1 MKIESF
7 FGLSEEGFHRIV
19 YSEWGESHPETPT
32 IICVHGLTRNR
43 RDFDAFANY
52 LSSQGRHVFCPD
64 IVGRGDSDYL
74 KNPLH
79 YTYEQYIADMNA
91 MIARTNSKEK
101 IDWIG
106 TSMGGLIGMFIAS
119 LPRNPLRRLII
130 NDIGPQIPA
139 AAMTRM
145 STYTGTDPEFASLDE
160 AKRYFKNVY
169 SGFGTLTEDNWQHFT
184 ETSVR
189 EVATG
194 KWVTKIDPGVK
205 IMPAKSKLAWKSLLH
220 PLKAL
225 EGSLFDI
232 DLWEVWRKI
241 TCPVLVIHGKHSDLL
256 LPQTIEKMIAIH
268 PNTEVI
274 EIEDAGHAPA
284 LFDPSHHHMI
294 FNWLK
299 SE

>member
-7 FGLSEEGFHRIV
+7 LGLSEEGFHRIA
-19 YSEWGESHPETPT
+19 YSEWGDSHTEAPA
-32 IICVHGLTRNR
+32 ILCVHGLTRNR
-43 RDFDAFANY
+43 RDFDALANY

-91 MIARTNSKEK
+91 MIARINSTEK

-106 TSMGGLIGMFIAS
+106 TSMGGLIGMLIAS
-119 LPRNPLRRLII
+119 LPNNPIRRLVI

-139 AAMTRM
+139 VAIARM
-145 STYTGTDPEFASLDE
+145 STYTGTDPEFASIVD
-160 AKRYFKNVY
+160 AKQYFKSVY
-169 SGFGTLTEDNWQHFT
+169 SSFGALTEDHWQHFT

-189 EVATG
+189 EIAPG

-205 IMPAKSKLAWKSLLH
+205 IVPAKSKLAWKALLH
-220 PLKAL
+220 PIKAL

-241 TCPVLVIHGKHSDLL
+241 TCQVLVIHGKHSDLL
-256 LPQTIEKMIAIH
+256 LPKTIEKMIAIH
-268 PNTEVI
+268 ANTEVI
-274 EIEDAGHAPA
+274 EIADAGHAPA
-284 LFDPSHHHMI
+284 LYDASLHHMI

-299 SE
+299 N